1 MSVSSGDFLEDK
13 KLTYAGGAPRSNG
26 TGQVIFYSKDLGKN
40 LFDHR
45 GTLQGEQFASS
56 FGYSMT
62 TLDCDGDGH
71 ADLVVGAPFFYSKTE
86 GGAVYVYLNRALRS
100 GKFGEHLRLTGK
112 PESRFGFA
120 LANASDLNKVFLFGF
135 LLKMMTLIFYI
146 F

>member
-120 LANASDLNKVFLFGF
+120 LANASDLNKVLFLGF
-135 LLKMMTLIFYI
+135 FV
-146 F
+146 